1 MKGRD
6 LSLWL
11 AGFQVFRQSR
21 LSLLQVLYQTK
32 YTFMESEQGIQIT
45 NLLHNKYRDGP
56 RFLTLA
62 FTLYKYVCSRLHVL
76 IGRLGCTIPLLHTN
90 SHISARGS
98 RPLCWLRRASSRFP
112 ALRVFRISGFG
123 KPTNR
128 SYTTAPPYS

>member
-45 NLLHNKYRDGP
+45 NLLHNK
-56 RFLTLA
+56 
-62 FTLYKYVCSRLHVL
+62 
-76 IGRLGCTIPLLHTN
+76 
-90 SHISARGS
+90 
-98 RPLCWLRRASSRFP
+98 
-112 ALRVFRISGFG
+112 
-123 KPTNR
+123 
-128 SYTTAPPYS
+128 